1 MSDEADQ
8 VHDLVEAVSPFFV
21 GKPTQV
27 QGAALADLLAIW
39 LAGHVNPDDPSK
51 SARIREEML
60 ELHLKAVR
68 ALIPINYATHIEPKL
83 KARRH

>member
-21 GKPTQV
+21 GKPAQV
-27 QGAALADLLAIW
+27 QGAALADLLAMW
-39 LAGHVNPDDPSK
+39 LAGHVDRDDPRNNQR
-51 SARIREEML
+51 AREKML
-60 ELHLKAVR
+60 ELHLRAVR

>member
-1 MSDEADQ
+1 MSDEADE

-39 LAGHVNPDDPSK
+39 LAGHVNRDDPSK

-68 ALIPINYATHIEPKL
+68 ALIPINYATLIEPKL
-83 KARRH
+83 KAH